1 VSSSVSPEFDLV
13 KGELLADPD
22 GDVVDASEGLT
33 VHGAL
38 FAYES
43 EEGRLVVDL
52 SHARAADLVQR
63 GVAQHAEAGT
73 TAPKGV
79 WVSIEDPE
87 DWLELAGE
95 AHQFVGEPAVGRQ
108 S

>member
-1 VSSSVSPEFDLV
+1 MSSSPSPEFDLV
-13 KGELLADPD
+13 KGELLADAD
-22 GDVVDASEGLT
+22 GDVVDTAEGLT
-33 VHGAL
+33 VRGAL
-38 FAYES
+38 FASES

-52 SHARAADLVQR
+52 PPARAADLVQR
-63 GVAQHAEAGT
+63 GVAQRVDAVRE
-73 TAPKGV
+73 PKGV
-79 WVSIEDPE
+79 WVAIEDPE